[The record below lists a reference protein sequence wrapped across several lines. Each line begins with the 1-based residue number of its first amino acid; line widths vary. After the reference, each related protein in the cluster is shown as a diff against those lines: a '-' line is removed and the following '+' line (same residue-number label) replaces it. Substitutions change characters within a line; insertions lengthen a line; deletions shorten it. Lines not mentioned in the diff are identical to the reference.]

1 MTQLARA
8 SATSRIF
15 SIAAILGLTLSLAGT
30 VALQGILLLAAV
42 AATAVA
48 ADFSARLP
56 QQWVLFTEAGLAALV
71 VGSAFPE
78 GALLLLYL
86 VVPGLV
92 AGIALKA
99 LGVAVTVGI
108 EVVGLTTA
116 LLLSGQGGVAVF
128 AEYVGPWIATSA
140 GVGLVAA
147 RLRQL
152 RAPGSDMDTSYES
165 ARQLL
170 TQLRTVARRLSTGLD
185 TPSIA
190 GQLLAAVHEHLSDTR
205 SAAFV
210 RTEGGVL
217 APLGYRGGDAR
228 EVLQSDGYLV
238 EDCWTAMKPLQ
249 GLHASNSDDPRY
261 RIVLPL
267 RVGVRIL
274 GVVVIDRAAPV
285 SESALSSIMH
295 TVNEHALR
303 IDAALLFDE
312 VRSLATM
319 EERHRLARE
328 IHDGIAQEIASLG
341 YVVDDLT
348 ATASSDSQGQK
359 LNALRAELTRIVNE
373 LRLSIF
379 DLRSELSA
387 GLGSAISDY
396 VREVGSRSGLT
407 VHLTL
412 DVVPTRLRGEVE
424 TEFLRIAQEAINNVR
439 KHSQASNLW
448 VDCRIHPPYARISI
462 RDDGNGMGS
471 ARADSYGMKI
481 MQERSER
488 VGADFSVR
496 AVNGAGGPPGTVVT
510 VTLDPDLQLT
520 ARAVNHKEYR

>member
-1 MTQLARA
+1 
-8 SATSRIF
+8 
-15 SIAAILGLTLSLAGT
+15 
-30 VALQGILLLAAV
+30 
-42 AATAVA
+42 
-48 ADFSARLP
+48 
-56 QQWVLFTEAGLAALV
+56 
-71 VGSAFPE
+71 
-78 GALLLLYL
+78 
-86 VVPGLV
+86 
-92 AGIALKA
+92 
-99 LGVAVTVGI
+99 
-108 EVVGLTTA
+108 
-116 LLLSGQGGVAVF
+116 
-128 AEYVGPWIATSA
+128 
-140 GVGLVAA
+140 
-147 RLRQL
+147 
-152 RAPGSDMDTSYES
+152 MDTSYES